1 MADDLSAKLN
11 SILSNEAAMGQIM
24 SLAKS
29 LEGDPAPAEPQ
40 GTAEEPS
47 KAPQSAPP
55 DLSGLLSAL
64 GGDGIDPKW
73 VGLGATLLGEYHK
86 DGDKRT
92 ALLQALRPFV
102 KPERYA
108 KLDRAVEAARL
119 AHMAQVASEQIKSW
133 GGEGNV

>member
-29 LEGDPAPAEPQ
+29 LEGEPTPTDSQTPAEDAP
-40 GTAEEPS
+40 
-47 KAPQSAPP
+47 KDPQSPP
-55 DLSGLLSAL
+55 TDLSGLLSAL

-92 ALLQALRPFV
+92 TLLQALRPFV